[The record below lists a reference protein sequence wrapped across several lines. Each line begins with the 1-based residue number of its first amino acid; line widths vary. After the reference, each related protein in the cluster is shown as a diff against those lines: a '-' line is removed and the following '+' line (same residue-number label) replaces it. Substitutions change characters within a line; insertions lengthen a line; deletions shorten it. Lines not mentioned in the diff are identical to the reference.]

1 MTHRLRAGTRHLAT
15 ACSLTA
21 AAAAVDVAH
30 TVGGSTSLVLAGVLT
45 MAAVLLMRL
54 HEVTVTVDE
63 DEVVVSNLL
72 STRTLDRAEVAA
84 VVPGQWR
91 STLLLTDGT
100 EVPTLLREED
110 LSGDFELPVT
120 VIDLRQLE
128 HSA

>member
-1 MTHRLRAGTRHLAT
+1 MTHRLRPGTRHLAT

-54 HEVTVTVDE
+54 HEVAVHLDE
-63 DEVVVSNLL
+63 DRVVVRNLL
-72 STRTLDRAEVAA
+72 STRTLDRADVAA

-91 STLLLTDGT
+91 STLLLTDGS

-110 LSGDFELPVT
+110 LPAELELPLT
-120 VIDLRQLE
+120 VIDLRQVE
-128 HSA
+128 ASA